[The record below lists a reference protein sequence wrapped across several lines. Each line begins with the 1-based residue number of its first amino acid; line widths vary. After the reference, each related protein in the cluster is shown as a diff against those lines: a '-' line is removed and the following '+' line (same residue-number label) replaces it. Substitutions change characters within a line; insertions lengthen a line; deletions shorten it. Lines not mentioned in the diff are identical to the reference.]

1 MGCANSKSTST
12 GEPDKLVFNAANLDD
27 IDQSTHKKKKNVVI
41 AAAAAEV
48 PADQTNPVAE
58 SGSSAVDGTPSP
70 VDTSAA
76 PAAEVTVDTTVA
88 PVVEVVAE

>member
-27 IDQSTHKKKKNVVI
+27 IDQSTHKKKKSVVV
-41 AAAAAEV
+41 AAVAEV

-58 SGSSAVDGTPSP
+58 SGSPVDGTPSP
-70 VDTSAA
+70 VDASAA
-76 PAAEVTVDTTVA
+76 PSAEVTVDTTVA